1 MCIKQQH
8 QSLSEMVCSANK
20 ALGKNIAYKS
30 FNAVKSA
37 FTTDRCITYGQIL
50 EAAKKHPKISK
61 SEVIRLFHRET
72 LVDPK
77 VTIDGQAIFRTHLIS
92 LIESLESWTGRIM
105 TDATHP
111 MGPLEYLEGY
121 TISINDIADFF
132 SSEEGQGKIAHIL
145 KNKANAED

>member
-1 MCIKQQH
+1 
-8 QSLSEMVCSANK
+8 MVNK

-30 FNAVKSA
+30 FNVIKAA
-37 FTTDRCITYGQIL
+37 FTTDRYITYGQLL

-61 SEVIRLFHRET
+61 SEVLRLFHREA
-72 LVDPK
+72 LVGPEA
-77 VTIDGQAIFRTHLIS
+77 TIDSQAIFRTHLIS
-92 LIESLESWTGRIM
+92 LIDGLENWTGRIM
-105 TDATHP
+105 TDATNP

-132 SSEEGQGKIAHIL
+132 SLEEGQGKIAHIL